1 MTEDDRTATD
11 AEADRA
17 LGLFYRRFGVSIAE
31 QAIARR
37 KSKALMMTIKE
48 SHIQEFKL
56 ELSRLMDKYGID
68 RQTARAALE
77 GRPGPSKSL
86 KDVLAVIEI
95 AIQAEGLI
103 QSLQDMFY
111 LKDYRRVEFDDD
123 GTFRVYGFDKS
134 KVKKVKHCTAAA
146 ILSDQIERT
155 SPRSGAER
163 LRKEFKKR
171 EDYYRSLAQ
180 NITFIIE
187 SALRWSRVPWNCLP
201 PSEEASLEREIVTII
216 TDYPESSSY
225 ILHVT
230 LPALRKLYEE
240 LSKRARLIER
250 ERLALEK
257 RRQELEII
265 HRWHAIASFEGLAVS
280 EGTGEQQL
288 QEAVDGINALRGTL
302 NPLSLQDKVSNKS
315 VIIIGWRAPL

>member
-1 MTEDDRTATD
+1 MTKDDRTAAD

-17 LGLFYRRFGVSIAE
+17 LELFYRRFGLSTAE

-37 KSKALMMTIKE
+37 KSEALTTTIRE
-48 SHIQEFKL
+48 SHIPEFKS
-56 ELSRLMDKYGID
+56 ELSCLMDKYGID

-95 AIQAEGLI
+95 AIQTEGLI

-111 LKDYRRVEFDDD
+111 LKDYRRFEFDDD
-123 GTFRVYGFDKS
+123 GTFRIYGFDKS
-134 KVKKVKHCTAAA
+134 KVNRVKHCTAAN

-155 SPRSGAER
+155 NRRSGAER

-171 EDYYRSLAQ
+171 ENYYRSLAQ
-180 NITFIIE
+180 NVTFLIE
-187 SALRWSRVPWNCLP
+187 WALKWSFFP
-201 PSEEASLEREIVTII
+201 PSEKTSLEQEIATLI
-216 TDYPESSSY
+216 TNYPEISSY

-230 LPALRKLYEE
+230 LPALRKFYEE
-240 LSKRARLIER
+240 LSKRARLIET
-250 ERLALEK
+250 ERLALLK
-257 RRQELEII
+257 RREELEII

-288 QEAVDGINALRGTL
+288 QEAVDGINALRKAL
-302 NPLSLQDKVSNKS
+302 
-315 VIIIGWRAPL
+315 